1 MTIND
6 NDHRMTA
13 QSQCHKQN
21 HSFFE
26 HLLAGNSG
34 TGASVDVIFRVSL
47 LSPLPPRSSATE
59 LIARLVL
66 LASPRLLVVT
76 QCIGAPGIDIWG

>member
-21 HSFFE
+21 HSSSE

-34 TGASVDVIFRVSL
+34 TGASVDRIFRVSL
-47 LSPLPPRSSATE
+47 PSPSPPRSSATE
-59 LIARLVL
+59 LLALPGL
-66 LASPRLLVVT
+66 LASHRLLVVT
-76 QCIGAPGIDIWG
+76 